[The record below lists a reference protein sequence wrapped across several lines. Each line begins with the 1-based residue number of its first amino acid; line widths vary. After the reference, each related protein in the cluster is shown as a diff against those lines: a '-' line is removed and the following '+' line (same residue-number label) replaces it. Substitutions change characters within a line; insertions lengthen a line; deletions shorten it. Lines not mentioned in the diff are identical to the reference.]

1 MKKDKSMNK
10 VNKKIIST
18 LLEWGD
24 TICDENCKNCILNKD
39 VDCTSEFT
47 TDYCTMLNHLAKEL
61 GRIMDKELRDE
72 MEE

>member
-1 MKKDKSMNK
+1 MNK
-10 VNKKIIST
+10 TIKKMIDE

-24 TICDENCKNCILNKD
+24 TICDDNCKNCILNKD

-47 TDYCTMLNHLAKEL
+47 TDYCTMLNHLAKAL
-61 GRIMDKELRDE
+61 ARDMDKEVRDE